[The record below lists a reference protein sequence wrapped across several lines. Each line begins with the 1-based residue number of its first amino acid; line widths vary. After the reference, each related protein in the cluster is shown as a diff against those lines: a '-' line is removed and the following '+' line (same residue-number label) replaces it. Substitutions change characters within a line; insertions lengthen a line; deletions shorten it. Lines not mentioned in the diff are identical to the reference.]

1 MNIFKAFLKGMGC
14 IGQGMY
20 DIMNSFTPEPRSL
33 YRGFEE
39 DGEALRGDW
48 QAIGDDM
55 RTVMN
60 KIEEEYNPMAE
71 CANRMEEVRKRF
83 NKVLRRYEERN
94 E

>member
-1 MNIFKAFLKGMGC
+1 MKFSKSIFKAFLDGVASIFG
-14 IGQGMY
+14 
-20 DIMNSFTPEPRSL
+20 SFAPEPRPL

-48 QAIGDDM
+48 QVIGDDM

-60 KIEEEYNPMAE
+60 KIEEEYNPIKE
-71 CANRMEEVRKRF
+71 CANRMKETGEGLS
-83 NKVLRRYEERN
+83 KVLKRYEEN